1 MRFASIDIGSNAVR
15 LLLSDVIT
23 GKGGIV
29 FKKAELVRVP
39 LRLGEDAFTKKR
51 ISKDKIKRLVASMK
65 AFRNL
70 IDAFQVNSYRACAT
84 ASLREAKNANNIV
97 KRVWREARIKIEVID
112 GRTEADLIYSNHVE
126 ETLDK
131 KKSYLYI
138 DIGGGS
144 TELTLFSKGK
154 NIASQSFNIGTIRL
168 LHRKV
173 SNKYWDFFREWIKL
187 ETKDTRPIIAIGSG
201 GNINKMYKLL
211 EKKNNKSVSYKKL
224 KVLAKKI
231 ESHTYEQRIKLLGLQ
246 ADRADVI
253 VPASK
258 ILLTVMKAANI
269 DEIIVPQI
277 GLADGL
283 IHYLYEEYR
292 RRSKNKRKKN
302 GFKK

>member
-23 GKGGIV
+23 GKGSII

-39 LRLGEDAFTKKR
+39 IRLGEDAFTKKK
-51 ISKDKIKRLVASMK
+51 ISKEKINRLVVTMQ
-65 AFRNL
+65 AFKNL
-70 IDAFQVNSYRACAT
+70 IDAFQATSYRACAT
-84 ASLREAKNANNIV
+84 ASLREAKNSKEIV
-97 KRVWREARIKIEVID
+97 KRVWQKAKIKIEVID
-112 GRTEADLIYSNHVE
+112 GKTEADLIYSNHVE
-126 ETLDK
+126 ENLDK

-168 LHRKV
+168 LHKQV

-187 ETKDTRPIIAIGSG
+187 ETKNIHPIIAIGSG
-201 GNINKMYKLL
+201 GNINKMYKML
-211 EKKNNKSVSYKKL
+211 EKKSNKLISYKKL
-224 KVLAKKI
+224 KNLGEKI
-231 ESHTYEQRIKLLGLQ
+231 ESYTYNQRIKLLGLP

-258 ILLTVMKAANI
+258 ILLSVMKAANI
-269 DEIIVPQI
+269 EEIIVPQV

-283 IHYLYEEYR
+283 IHYLYEEYKK
-292 RRSKNKRKKN
+292 SKKK
-302 GFKK
+302 K